1 LHVVLWIV
9 VGGVLLVL
17 AYVGWTYNRLVGLSK
32 RADGS
37 WSDIDV
43 QLKRRWDL
51 IPSLVET
58 VKGYASHESK
68 TLKEVVDARSLATQA
83 GSIPQRGQSEGGLS
97 SAVGRLFAVAEA
109 YPDLKASPGFRDL
122 HKSLVDIEDNVQYAR
137 RYYNAVV
144 RDFNTLTETF
154 PSTLVAAATGFSQRP
169 FFQLDDAERAAPR
182 VDFASTG
189 PDVRDAAETTS

>member
-1 LHVVLWIV
+1 MVLWIV
-9 VGGVLLVL
+9 GGVVLLVL
-17 AYVGWTYNRLVGLSK
+17 AYIAWTYNRLVGLSK

-51 IPSLVET
+51 VPALVET

-68 TLKEVVDARSLATQA
+68 TLREVVDARSTAAQA
-83 GSIPQRGQSEGGLS
+83 GSIPHRGQSEGSLS
-97 SAVGRLFAVAEA
+97 SAVSRLFAVAEA
-109 YPDLKASPGFRDL
+109 YPDLKADASFRDL
-122 HKSLVDIEDNVQYAR
+122 HKSLVDVENNVQYAR

-182 VDFASTG
+182 VDFGASEPG
-189 PDVRDAAETTS
+189 LRDAVEKPS

>member
-1 LHVVLWIV
+1 VVLWIV
-9 VGGVLLVL
+9 GGVVLLVL
-17 AYVGWTYNRLVGLSK
+17 AYIAWTYNRLVSLSK

-51 IPSLVET
+51 VPSLVET

-68 TLKEVVDARSLATQA
+68 TLREVVDARSMATQA
-83 GSIPQRGQSEGGLS
+83 GSIPQRGQSEGSLS
-97 SAVGRLFAVAEA
+97 SAVGRLFAIAEA

-154 PSTLVAAATGFSQRP
+154 PSTLVATATGFSARS
-169 FFQLDDAERAAPR
+169 FFQLDDAERAAPH
-182 VDFASTG
+182 VDFGSSEPG
-189 PDVRDAAETTS
+189 IRDAAETPS